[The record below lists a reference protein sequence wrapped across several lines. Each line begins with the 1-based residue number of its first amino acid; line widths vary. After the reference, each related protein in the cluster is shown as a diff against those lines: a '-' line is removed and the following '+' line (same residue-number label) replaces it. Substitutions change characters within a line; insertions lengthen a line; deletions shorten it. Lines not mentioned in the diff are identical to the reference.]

1 MVIKVLIIVKKGRY
15 REVLNMI
22 NIVYI
27 LLVDVNIRGKT

>member
-15 REVLNMI
+15 RDVLNMI

-27 LLVDVNIRGKT
+27 LLVDVNIQGKT